1 MRALAPGWVA
11 ERLRDVCTVSPR
23 EAPLA
28 SDAPFVPMDAV
39 TVGERWPT
47 YFEQRGTRS
56 GVRAQDNDVLFA
68 RITPCLENG
77 KVAQVPAG
85 TGRLGGSTEFLVVRP
100 GPRIQPAYLYYW
112 CMEPSMRSDA
122 KARMAGAT
130 GRMRLSSADL
140 AQFWMPVPSL
150 DEQGQIVSLLE
161 DHLSRLD
168 AANAG
173 LASSVRR
180 LAALKRSLLADV
192 HAGPCLPLADLAWDS
207 GYGTSEKC
215 LADGPG
221 VPVVRI
227 PNLIN
232 GLVDLTDQKSV
243 ADPAAD
249 VSGSML
255 ADGDLL
261 VVRTNG
267 SVDLIGRSAVVQP
280 GIDAAFASYLIRFRL
295 RENLVRPAWA
305 QAMLSTPQVR
315 RTLEPLAASSAGQ
328 YNLSL
333 SKLNPLRLPVPSLE
347 QQDAA
352 LTRLSDVDARIGSLR
367 SDINRGR
374 AHCAAL
380 RRSLLAAAF
389 SGQLTASSADLSV
402 VDETAMA

>member
-1 MRALAPGWVA
+1 VRALAPGWA
-11 ERLRDVCTVSPR
+11 NELLRDVCIVSPR

-47 YFEQRGTRS
+47 YFEQLGTRS
-56 GVRAQDNDVLFA
+56 GMRAQDNDVLFA

-77 KVAQVPAG
+77 KLAQIPAG
-85 TGRLGGSTEFLVVRP
+85 TGRLGGSTEFIVVRP
-100 GPRIQPAYLYYW
+100 GPRIDPAYLYYW
-112 CMEPSMRSDA
+112 CMEPSVRSEA

-130 GRMRLSSADL
+130 GRMRLSAADL
-140 AQFWMPVPSL
+140 AQFPIPVPSL
-150 DEQGQIVSLLE
+150 DEQRQIVDLLE

-173 LASSVRR
+173 LASSGRR
-180 LAALKRSLLADV
+180 LAALKRSLLAEL
-192 HAGPCLPLADLAWDS
+192 HAGPRLPLADLAWDS

-227 PNLIN
+227 PNLVN
-232 GLVDLTDQKSV
+232 GLIDLTDQKSV

-295 RENLVRPAWA
+295 REDLVRPGWA

-315 RTLEPLAASSAGQ
+315 RTIEPLAASSAGQ
-328 YNLSL
+328 RNLSL
-333 SKLNPLRLPVPSLE
+333 SKLNPLQLPVPPLE

-352 LTRLSDVDARIGSLR
+352 LARLRAVDARIGSLR
-367 SDINRGR
+367 SDIHRGR
-374 AHCAAL
+374 AHSAAL

-389 SGQLTASSADLSV
+389 SGRLTGAGTHAAEI
-402 VDETAMA
+402 DETICA